1 MSCND
6 RKARPVDRFP
16 LHMQQAIR
24 LIAAVVVRMAEKAK
38 PEGGKG

>member
-1 MSCND
+1 MSCDD

-16 LHMQQAIR
+16 LYMQQAIR
-24 LIAAVVVRMAEKAK
+24 LVAAVVARMAEKAK